1 VGSWNNYF
9 IPALLISDDGTKTL
23 PLIIAAVKASDPSSF
38 DLGKVYC
45 LVGISIIPLVIVYLI
60 LSRFIIKGVTAG
72 AVKG

>member
-1 VGSWNNYF
+1 
-9 IPALLISDDGTKTL
+9 
-23 PLIIAAVKASDPSSF
+23 
-38 DLGKVYC
+38 LGKVYC